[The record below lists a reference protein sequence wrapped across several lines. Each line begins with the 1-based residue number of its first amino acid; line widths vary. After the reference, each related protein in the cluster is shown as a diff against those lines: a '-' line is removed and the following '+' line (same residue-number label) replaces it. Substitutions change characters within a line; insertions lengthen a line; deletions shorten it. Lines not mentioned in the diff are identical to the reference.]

1 MGQWDDKIRQY
12 SQEEGVS
19 EDLVR
24 AIMGQESGGDQSAT
38 SSAGAM
44 GLMQLMPET
53 AAEMGVTDPYD
64 PDQNLRGGIR
74 YLRKMLDYTG
84 GDVERALR
92 AYNAGPGAIDESYNY
107 AETNEYVANI
117 MAKYNGGK
125 AILGPTL
132 ESVNNTNYYGGIN
145 MQEALQDINPYPFG
159 KEGIHADEPFKPKP
173 SNKAKMDGWSTFKDD
188 FLNSWY
194 QNATI
199 SFLRSKIAGFVYNP
213 QGYTNELLNN
223 WNTVH
228 GLMQSQTT
236 WGETPAGDTGA
247 PWDYPSIRDVFQQ
260 QPMQNMFY
268 DWEEWDSN
276 GDTPFGQA
284 TKALGLTEKEWRAK
298 EGTKYET
305 MQWILNNANSP
316 QEALALARMKGEDF
330 KRQERIDQRGS
341 TNIALQYMG
350 AGLGMIL
357 DPLNAIPFLGEV
369 GGSAKVAGALASK
382 VGGRFGTKAL
392 ASFSDSTIGRLAEI
406 GLTNGALNVG
416 DQYVAAKSGWVEND
430 NIQNYAQAFL
440 VGAVTSMGIASIGHA
455 LAKKGIISTRY
466 DMLGSETKKVVE
478 RMQADNEKA
487 LTVLTDTKVKKRDPN
502 ETAKIKG
509 EEPQAFINDDLEN
522 IIKGSGVKSEG
533 ELQDYLKAN
542 IKKESLIERAYNG
555 YKAIMPERKEYSIDD
570 FKTDIKEGTLVSDV
584 PRWNLQTNEPKITDE
599 AFSDAFKRSSTDN
612 VQDLMKW
619 AQANQKTKGYY
630 ATKKA
635 VEGMLSSKLSKKQFD
650 DIVSHVAEHG
660 DLRGSLIEHMDD
672 SVTLNGKHYEANSPT
687 AQLLTDDNLIEPS
700 MTKPKPIPDKIGD
713 SEVPI
718 DPTPPNGLLKYA
730 PVRKFT
736 SLINNNMVLNR
747 LFGSRYGLLISSK
760 SKTISDWARKV
771 GRDPA
776 SRGTSEGIHAVATM
790 KEVLRQRLV
799 PHIEDY
805 KKSFKAYCIE
815 NRQLPTA
822 TAKDMFNYETT
833 RLFNAMYGENS
844 PDAFKTNSQ
853 AVKDAVEAMKRFRD
867 VDLDMQKTYG
877 GIDADF
883 KGSGEFYRRVNQHA
897 VDEMIA
903 SLGREGTIQNLKN
916 WFREAV
922 NRKAVLSP
930 SFRNLY
936 IENLNLSPE
945 KAYYLIDEYRK
956 LVGTGLE
963 KDPIPNFTNASD
975 LINYVK
981 TEILSKNDDMYL
993 RTMEDNWVY
1002 SVVDGKNSD
1011 KVIGG
1016 GDRLSFYQQRIP
1028 MKTDKQ
1034 IQLTDGSLFSFD
1046 EVLRDNDALRQMEY
1060 VANRSTGAVALYHG
1074 LGIEDIG
1081 TSIREI
1087 YGKAKLEVK
1096 SLIEKGEM
1104 NEKQGKVQLRAL
1116 METMHDL
1123 TGANIIEGEVRKDNI
1138 GSVIQRILLNNSY
1151 AQVGADFGFNQLAET
1166 VGGIAQVGARAL
1178 TYYVPAL
1185 HDFIHNLKYGDM
1197 MSAKQLKH
1205 FKDQALGAS
1214 MADYMWFDPRATDT
1228 SRYTLNRQGVLMKGL
1243 GYIEDATKFSTKVTS
1258 MLNQLT
1264 TLTNMAVSGIRAD
1277 VIPDAFKWARGDY
1290 DSMWRKNLFSDEK
1303 WLEVGV
1309 RDTSK
1314 IKTAL
1319 NTYFAN
1325 LGDDIDALSKRMD
1338 LWKKEDP
1345 QSYLQFVSFLNNASK
1360 RAILQ
1365 PDIWNT
1371 STAFKGV
1378 GGFVQP
1384 ILWQF
1389 KNFSQMALGGHILR
1403 ILTKPQREDF
1413 IQTIATALSGGAI
1426 WALRTRVNAEY
1437 LYGDDEKGKQAY
1449 LEKRLTPEK
1458 LLYSGLMR
1466 SSTLS
1471 GLSFLNDGYE
1481 IIANDGTIRTSVDR
1495 NGPAEGIMESML
1507 RQAPAIQSL
1516 QRSYRGAEN
1525 VVEATA
1531 NITSA
1536 NDTDLSAAQAMLP
1549 LERYT
1554 PFKLAMAMLADEA
1567 DSKTKETNRHKR
1579 INKYR
1584 KDNKLKNGNK
1594 HDKQPV
1600 QSKDLLDVLTGN
1612 N

>member
-1 MGQWDDKIRQY
+1 MGQWDDKIHQY
-12 SQEEGVS
+12 SQEEGVP

-24 AIMGQESGGDQSAT
+24 AVIGQESGGDPSAT
-38 SSAGAM
+38 SGAGAM
-44 GLMQLMPET
+44 GIMQLMPET
-53 AAEMGVTDPYD
+53 AAAMGVTDPYD

-74 YLRKMLDYTG
+74 YLRKMLDFTG

-92 AYNAGPGAIDESYNY
+92 GYNAGPAAIDDSYNY
-107 AETNEYVANI
+107 AETNDYVANI
-117 MAKYNGGK
+117 MAKYNGGP

-159 KEGIHADEPFKPKP
+159 KEGIHADEPFKRQP
-173 SNKAKMDGWSTFKDD
+173 SNKAKMDYWSTFKDD

-213 QGYTNELLNN
+213 HAYTNELLNN

-236 WGETPAGDTGA
+236 WGETPSGNTEDA
-247 PWDYPSIRDVFQQ
+247 WDYSSILDVFQ
-260 QPMQNMFY
+260 PKHMQNMFY
-268 DWEEWDSN
+268 DWEEWDSH
-276 GDTPFGQA
+276 GDTSFGQA

-316 QEALALARMKGEDF
+316 QEVIALARMKGEDF
-330 KRQERIDQRGS
+330 KRQDRIAQRGS
-341 TNIALQYMG
+341 TNIALQYLG

-357 DPLNAIPFLGEV
+357 DPLNAVPFLGEA
-369 GGSAKVAGALASK
+369 GGGAKIAGALASK

-478 RMQADNEKA
+478 KMEADNEKA
-487 LTVLTDTKVKKRDPN
+487 LTILTDTKVKKRDPN
-502 ETAKIKG
+502 VTAEIKG
-509 EEPQAFINDDLEN
+509 EEPKAFINDDLEN

-555 YKAIMPERKEYSIDD
+555 YKAIMPERKDYTIDD
-570 FKTDIKEGTLVSDV
+570 FKTDIKEGTLVSEV
-584 PRWNLQTNEPKITDE
+584 PRWNLQTNEPKVTDE
-599 AFSDAFKRSSTDN
+599 AFSDAFKRSATDN

-635 VEGMLSSKLSKKQFD
+635 VEGMISSKLSKKQFD

-672 SVTLNGKHYEANSPT
+672 SVTLNGKHYEANSAT

-700 MTKPKPIPDKIGD
+700 KTKPKPIPVKIGD
-713 SEVPI
+713 NEVPI

-736 SLINNNMVLNR
+736 NLFNDNTVLNR

-760 SKTISDWARKV
+760 SKTISDWARNV

-776 SRGTSEGIHAVATM
+776 SRGTSQGIHAVATM

-822 TAKDMFNYETT
+822 TAKDMFNYEST
-833 RLFNAMYGENS
+833 RLFNAMYGDNS

-867 VDLDMQKTYG
+867 VELDMQKTYG

-903 SLGREGTIQNLKN
+903 SLGKEGTIQNLKN

-936 IENLNLSPE
+936 IENLNLSPK
-945 KAYYLIDEYRK
+945 KADYLIDEYK
-956 LVGTGLE
+956 KGLE
-963 KDPIPNFTNASD
+963 KDTIPHFADDRD

-993 RTMEDNWVY
+993 RAMEDNWVY

-1016 GDRLSFYQQRIP
+1016 GDRLSYYQQRIP

-1060 VANRSTGAVALYHG
+1060 VANRSTGAAALYHG

-1087 YGKAKLEVK
+1087 YGKAELEVK

-1104 NEKQGKVQLRAL
+1104 NKKQGKVQLRAL

-1123 TGANIIEGEVRKDNI
+1123 TGANILEGEVKKDNV
-1138 GSVIQRILLNNSY
+1138 GSIIQRILLNNSY

-1166 VGGIAQVGARAL
+1166 VGGIAQVGGRAL

-1185 HDFIHNLKYGDM
+1185 HDFIHNIKYGDM

-1228 SRYTLNRQGVLMKGL
+1228 SRYSLNRQGVLMKGL
-1243 GYIEDATKFSTKVTS
+1243 GYIEDATKFSTKITS

-1264 TLTNMAVSGIRAD
+1264 KLTDIAVSGIRAD

-1309 RDTSK
+1309 HDTSK

-1345 QSYLQFVSFLNNASK
+1345 QTYLQFVSFLNNASK

-1371 STAFKGV
+1371 SSAFKGV

-1389 KNFSQMALGGHILR
+1389 KNFSQMAISGHLLR

-1413 IQTIATALSGGAI
+1413 IQTIATALSGGAL

-1437 LYGDDEKGKQAY
+1437 LYGDDEKGKQEY
-1449 LEKRLTPEK
+1449 LEKRITPEK

-1481 IIANDGTIRTSVDR
+1481 ILANDGTIRTSVDR
-1495 NGPAEGIMESML
+1495 NGPAQGIMESIL

-1516 QRSYRGAEN
+1516 QRSYQGAEN
-1525 VVEATA
+1525 VLEATA

-1536 NDTDLSAAQAMLP
+1536 NDTDLSAAQAMFP

-1567 DSKTKETNRHKR
+1567 KDSKQKESDRHKR

-1584 KDNKLKNGNK
+1584 KDKKQNHGNK

-1600 QSKDLLDVLTGN
+1600 QSEDLLDVLTGDK
-1612 N
+1612 